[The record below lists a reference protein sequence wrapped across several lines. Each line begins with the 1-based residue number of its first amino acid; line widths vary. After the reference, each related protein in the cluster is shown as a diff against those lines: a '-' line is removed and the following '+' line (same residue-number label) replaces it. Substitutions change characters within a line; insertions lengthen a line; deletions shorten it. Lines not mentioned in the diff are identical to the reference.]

1 MRLSREKIM
10 KISHVVTDELVKMDE
25 VNFVEDRNTIRLEI
39 VKILQTLLKEEEK
52 IDAGVKQKISSQK
65 KEIPEGSAEY
75 DILYRKYYGEELKR
89 LGIIAR
95 E

>member
-10 KISHVVTDELVKMDE
+10 KISHVVTDELVTMDE
-25 VNFVEDRNTIRLEI
+25 VNFIEDRNTIRLEI

-52 IDAGVKQKISSQK
+52 IDTGVKQKIASQK

-89 LGIIAR
+89 LGIVPR
-95 E
+95 Q

>member
-10 KISHVVTDELVKMDE
+10 KISHVVTDELVTMDE
-25 VNFVEDRNTIRLEI
+25 VNFIEDRNTIRLEI
-39 VKILQTLLKEEEK
+39 VKILQTLLREEEK
-52 IDAGVKQKISSQK
+52 IDTGVKQKITSQK

-89 LGIIAR
+89 LGIVPR
-95 E
+95 Q

>member
-52 IDAGVKQKISSQK
+52 IDAGVKQKIGSQK

-89 LGIIAR
+89 LVIIAR

>member
-52 IDAGVKQKISSQK
+52 IDAGVKQKIGSQK